1 MVELRYL
8 GEMEIAG
15 ERQAQGRI
23 CVAFTKARLS
33 SGRGENQRKSQTTAE
48 PSFPFATELIHRL
61 FHEKLCFQWVI
72 IRIEYYVPGPM

>member
-23 CVAFTKARLS
+23 CVVFMKARL
-33 SGRGENQRKSQTTAE
+33 
-48 PSFPFATELIHRL
+48 
-61 FHEKLCFQWVI
+61 
-72 IRIEYYVPGPM
+72 